1 MTAATPDVA
10 ERLWSVH
17 EIEQLVHRFALAH
30 DSRDLAAME
39 QLFVPA
45 DAPLEWPSFNVVNA
59 LKRLPEYFAFA
70 GPTMLF
76 TANHIIE
83 LDGQDDAHGSVYCQA
98 KLDLAGT
105 WVEQALFYDDV
116 YARHDG
122 RWRFVSRRHLLWYGV
137 ELPERP
143 FDQPKTQWPV
153 NATGRGS
160 LPEDFPS
167 WRRHYGIAAPPS
179 GFYAQP

>member
-1 MTAATPDVA
+1 VSVAPADLAA
-10 ERLWSVH
+10 RLWSVH
-17 EIEQLVHRFALAH
+17 EIEQLAHRFALAH
-30 DSRDLAAME
+30 DSRDLVAME
-39 QLFVPA
+39 NLFVPA
-45 DAPLEWPSFNVVNA
+45 DAPLQWPSFNVANA

-83 LDGQDDAHGSVYCQA
+83 FDDDDHARGSVYCLA
-98 KLDLAGT
+98 KLDLDGT
-105 WVEQALFYDDV
+105 WVEQSLLYEDV
-116 YARHDG
+116 YARHQA

-143 FDQPKTQWPV
+143 FAQPKTQWPV
-153 NATGRGS
+153 NGIGRGS
-160 LPEDFPS
+160 LPEDFAS
-167 WRRHYGIAAPPS
+167 WRRYYGVGAPPT